1 MSRNYTIKMFIFM
14 YMIDIELNY
23 VPLDDAA
30 STTSSV
36 NLLIFQRRR
45 KNFLSLTVERQIVF
59 EKISLLRKDNDVVR
73 CTLRQHFFTYVY
85 EFRRLLEW

>member
-1 MSRNYTIKMFIFM
+1 MSRNYTIKMFIFV

-45 KNFLSLTVERQIVF
+45 KNFFLLIVERLIVF
-59 EKISLLRKDNDVVR
+59 KKIFLLRKDNDVVW
-73 CTLRQHFFTYVY
+73 CTLRQHFSTYAY